1 MDGASQGN
9 GFEMTRA
16 GMENNLAPGV
26 EIPQNVRESE
36 KYGGG
41 MDIGTE
47 PEESHTPEF
56 PLLGPI
62 LVVGGC
68 GFIGSNLVRTLL
80 DDPESGPITIISR
93 TPQHNQHSG
102 ASYFTGSITDET
114 RMRELL
120 FKIQPRIIFHLA
132 SASPESPIKEQN
144 TTNVRGTQILLKCA
158 SRLPFVKALVFT
170 SSHEGVEIEPRNEE
184 LTEKTCK
191 LLTEKSTATPH
202 QKSKGIA
209 DALVLAANGENL
221 RTAVLRLPP
230 VYGEGDPRLI
240 PSILGMMRQGKQN
253 MQIGPDK
260 HVFEHVYVG
269 NAVLA
274 HVLCGKALLASSSNS
289 ISASLDG
296 GGSESSTVAG
306 QAFFITDGQPLSY
319 YTFARKIWYIAGDRT
334 EKPHIRYVSFWLVI
348 VTAWMN
354 EIFYFIFSLGQKRP
368 KVGTYDV
375 KELTRGVNWSIVKA
389 RSVLGYEPSGVE
401 EGFRRSV
408 EGAIYEEE
416 MRRLVREGGG
426 G

>member
-1 MDGASQGN
+1 
-9 GFEMTRA
+9 
-16 GMENNLAPGV
+16 
-26 EIPQNVRESE
+26 
-36 KYGGG
+36 
-41 MDIGTE
+41 
-47 PEESHTPEF
+47 
-56 PLLGPI
+56 LGPI

-68 GFIGSNLVRTLL
+68 GFIGSSLVRTLL
-80 DDPESGPITIISR
+80 NDPESGPITIISR
-93 TPQHNQHSG
+93 TPHHNQHSG
-102 ASYFTGSITDET
+102 ASYFTGSISDET

-132 SASPESPIKEQN
+132 SASPESPLKEQN

-158 SRLPFVKALVFT
+158 NRLPFVKALVFT
-170 SSHEGVEIEPRNEE
+170 STYEAVEIELRNEQ

-209 DALVLAANGENL
+209 DALFLAANGENL
-221 RTAVLRLPP
+221 KTAVLRLPP

-274 HVLCGKALLASSSNS
+274 HVLCGKALLASK
-289 ISASLDG
+289 
-296 GGSESSTVAG
+296 VAG
-306 QAFFITDGQPLSY
+306 EAFFITDGQPMSY

-334 EKPHIRYVSFWLVI
+334 EKAHIRLVSFWLVI

-354 EIFYFIFSLGQKRP
+354 EIFYFIFSAGQKRP
-368 KVGTYDV
+368 QVGTYDV
-375 KELTRGVNWSIVKA
+375 KELTRGVNWSIEKS
-389 RSVLGYEPSGVE
+389 RTRLGYEP
-401 EGFRRSV
+401 
-408 EGAIYEEE
+408 
-416 MRRLVREGGG
+416 
-426 G
+426 